1 MQSHSSTELLDR
13 PSQFEAP
20 AALRY
25 IPQIDGLRAFAFLA
39 VFVHNAFQAPMLW
52 TGVDLFFVISG
63 FLITGILL
71 SIKTAQPGAF
81 FRAFYIRRV
90 FRILPPY
97 FFALALTY
105 LLFHIQVAGTWYWY
119 AFFAANIGH
128 GFEILPRNAL
138 SHTWSLA
145 VEEQFY
151 LTWPLALFFLRG
163 RTVVALLAGVIITA
177 PIPRGFF
184 TFYVPESFVIYTQ
197 TPFRADLLSA
207 GCLVFLA
214 WRRGWLERFRPAAMG
229 LMLWAAA
236 AFLVLT
242 LRPEFRGGANS
253 VLFNVLG
260 YSLST
265 CFFTSLFVYVVT
277 GSNGLL
283 HTVLTNRTL
292 RYLGSISYMMY
303 LLHKPAL
310 ALANRYVHT
319 SLLIQATLALAA
331 TVAMSSLTWHFGEK
345 QLMQMGKRLTRNL
358 GTPQVAPA
366 SVGI

>member
-1 MQSHSSTELLDR
+1 MPQSSVQFLDR
-13 PSQFEAP
+13 PAQSDAP
-20 AALRY
+20 ASLRY

-39 VFVHNAFQAPMLW
+39 VFIHNAFEAPMLW

-71 SIKTAQPGAF
+71 QIKAAQPQAF

-97 FFALALTY
+97 FFALAIAY
-105 LLFHIQVAGTWYWY
+105 MLLPIKVAGTWYWY

-128 GFEILPRNAL
+128 GFEILPHGPL

-151 LTWPLALFFLRG
+151 LTWPLLLFFLRR
-163 RTVVALLAGVIITA
+163 RTVVALLVGVVVTA
-177 PIPRGFF
+177 PILRGFF
-184 TFYVPESFVIYTQ
+184 TYYVPTSFVIYTL

-214 WRRGWLERFRPAAMG
+214 WRHGWLERFRPAAAAVMI
-229 LMLWAAA
+229 WAAI
-236 AFLVLT
+236 AFCFLT
-242 LRPEFRGGANS
+242 VRPEFRGGANS

-260 YSLST
+260 FSLST
-265 CFFTSLFVYVVT
+265 SFFTSLFIYVVT
-277 GSNGLL
+277 GTSGLL
-283 HTVLTNRTL
+283 HAVLTNRAL
-292 RYLGSISYMMY
+292 RYFGSISYMMY

-310 ALANRYVHT
+310 AFAHQHLHT
-319 SLLIQATLALAA
+319 SLLIQAGASLVA
-331 TVAMSSLTWHFGEK
+331 TVVMASLTWHFGER
-345 QLMQMGKRLTRNL
+345 QLMQLGKRLTRNL
-358 GTPQVAPA
+358 GVRQVAPA
-366 SVGI
+366 SVGN